1 MPDSE
6 QTRWFASEV
15 HPHEGRLRAYL
26 QGAFPGLRDV
36 DDVVQDAFLRI
47 WRTATFQPIAS
58 AKAFLFTA
66 ARRLAI
72 DRLRRS
78 RRSPIVVVPDL
89 ERLSVTDGLSN
100 AADATQRAEAVAVLV
115 EAVES
120 LPSRCREIFILRRL
134 QGVPQRE
141 IAVRLG
147 LSEQTVQVQAARGMR
162 KCGEFV
168 RRRLGDR

>member
-6 QTRWFASEV
+6 QTRWFVSEV
-15 HPHEGRLRAYL
+15 HPHEGRLRSYL

-36 DDVVQDAFLRI
+36 DDVVQESFLRI
-47 WRTATFQPIAS
+47 WRTATLQPIAS
-58 AKAFLFTA
+58 AKAFLYTA

-72 DRLRRS
+72 DRLRRNK
-78 RRSPIVVVPDL
+78 RSPIVAVTDV
-89 ERLSVTDGLSN
+89 ERLSVPDGRAD
-100 AADATQRAEAVAVLV
+100 AAAATQRAEAVALLV
-115 EAVES
+115 EAVEA

-141 IAVRLG
+141 IAARLG

-168 RRRLGDR
+168 RRRLGEK